1 DIYGH
6 VASGEYAELP
16 LKERILRASRE
27 IDRAL
32 LFSTGIMVCAFIP
45 LFTMQGPEGQLFAPM
60 ADTYAFSLC
69 GALVLAVTL
78 TSVLCLF
85 FFKNFKPVR
94 DNFLVRFLKNRYLW
108 QLDVCLKYRWAPL
121 IFMSCLVAITFL
133 LLPSLGREFMPELE
147 EGNLWIRGT
156 FPLNVS
162 LDRVADDAEKARAI
176 LSSYPEVESVVVL
189 I

>member
-69 GALVLAVTL
+69 GALLLAMTL
-78 TSVLCLF
+78 TPVLCLLAF
-85 FFKNFKPVR
+85 GDLRPLRHKPL
-94 DNFLVRFLKNRYLW
+94 FW
-108 QLDVCLKYRWAPL
+108 VCCC
-121 IFMSCLVAITFL
+121 F
-133 LLPSLGREFMPELE
+133 
-147 EGNLWIRGT
+147 
-156 FPLNVS
+156 
-162 LDRVADDAEKARAI
+162 
-176 LSSYPEVESVVVL
+176 
-189 I
+189 